1 MTSRSI
7 EPDQRGGGVLSEW
20 EPNGYFRVGEFLSH
34 GDCRRFIEAAQHLV
48 RQGQGAIIRYE
59 GNLAEALPKE
69 RRVSKLYRFHRAEPE
84 TLDSITAEAL

>member
-48 RQGQGAIIRYE
+48 RQGQGAIIWPRRFPRNE
-59 GNLAEALPKE
+59 GCPSSTASTEQSL
-69 RRVSKLYRFHRAEPE
+69 
-84 TLDSITAEAL
+84 SIRW